1 MTSSVRDDAGVRP
14 PRRLSLGAR
23 VTWLAALCV
32 AVAVGLVSI
41 TVFITVSR
49 TMYNQVDNTLRQRA
63 DNILGSVAVFK
74 SVDNPMIQQM
84 LSSFGVKMALVD
96 ATGGSSQLIGPS
108 NMAPVGSAEIAV
120 AANGGDH
127 FRTDNRTDERVYAV
141 QIGSGYALVVAEPL
155 GDTQATLGQLA
166 VVLLVVS
173 AAGIVVAAAGG
184 ALVARGTLVPVQR
197 LTAATERVT
206 ATGNLR
212 PIRVTG
218 DDELAR
224 LTHSFNTM
232 LGALANS
239 QEQQRR
245 LVTEAGHELRTPL
258 TSLRTNLEL
267 LIQSRKPG
275 APELSEKDTEDLYSD
290 VRGQLDELT
299 TLIGDLVELSR
310 QDAPQL
316 AQEPVELVDVVERAL
331 DRAKRR
337 AAKVQ
342 FDVELKPWT
351 VNGDSSALER
361 AVLNLLDNA
370 IKFSPSD
377 GTVRVT
383 LRPMGDG
390 TALLEVADQGPG
402 IAEDDLPHVFE
413 RFYRSPDARGLPG
426 SGLGLSIVSHTAR
439 RHGGVASAAN
449 VPGGGALMT
458 LRLPG
463 WESDPEEGA

>member
-1 MTSSVRDDAGVRP
+1 
-14 PRRLSLGAR
+14 
-23 VTWLAALCV
+23 
-32 AVAVGLVSI
+32 
-41 TVFITVSR
+41 
-49 TMYNQVDNTLRQRA
+49 
-63 DNILGSVAVFK
+63 
-74 SVDNPMIQQM
+74 
-84 LSSFGVKMALVD
+84 
-96 ATGGSSQLIGPS
+96 
-108 NMAPVGSAEIAV
+108 
-120 AANGGDH
+120 
-127 FRTDNRTDERVYAV
+127 
-141 QIGSGYALVVAEPL
+141 
-155 GDTQATLGQLA
+155 
-166 VVLLVVS
+166 
-173 AAGIVVAAAGG
+173 
-184 ALVARGTLVPVQR
+184 
-197 LTAATERVT
+197 
-206 ATGNLR
+206 
-212 PIRVTG
+212 
-218 DDELAR
+218 
-224 LTHSFNTM
+224 M

-245 LVTEAGHELRTPL
+245 LVTDAGHELRTPL